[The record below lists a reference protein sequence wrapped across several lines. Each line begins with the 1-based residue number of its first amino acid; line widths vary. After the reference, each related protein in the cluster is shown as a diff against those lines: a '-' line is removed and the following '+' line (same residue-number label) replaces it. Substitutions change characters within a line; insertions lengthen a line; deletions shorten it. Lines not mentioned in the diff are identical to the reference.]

1 MLWTESF
8 LVFFQSQEYGI
19 QELMVESDTKV
30 MGLSLFVHFFFFP
43 GEAAKAKVQKSIL
56 SFQIFLL
63 NCLII
68 AVFMIWLI
76 FIAFFTSIGL
86 AFLT

>member
-1 MLWTESF
+1 
-8 LVFFQSQEYGI
+8 
-19 QELMVESDTKV
+19 MVELDIEV
-30 MGLSLFVHFFFFP
+30 MGLSLFIQLFP
-43 GEAAKAKVQKSIL
+43 GEAAQAKVQKSFL
-56 SFQIFLL
+56 SFPTFCL

-68 AVFMIWLI
+68 AVFMIWPI

>member
-1 MLWTESF
+1 
-8 LVFFQSQEYGI
+8 
-19 QELMVESDTKV
+19 MVESNIKV
-30 MGLSLFVHFFFFP
+30 MGLSLFVLFFFFP
-43 GEAAKAKVQKSIL
+43 GEAAKANVQKSIL
-56 SFQIFLL
+56 SFQIFIL

-68 AVFMIWLI
+68 AVFMIWPI

>member
-1 MLWTESF
+1 
-8 LVFFQSQEYGI
+8 
-19 QELMVESDTKV
+19 MVELDIEV
-30 MGLSLFVHFFFFP
+30 IGLSLFVQLFP
-43 GEAAKAKVQKSIL
+43 GEAAQGKVQKSIL
-56 SFQIFLL
+56 SFQIFFL

-68 AVFMIWLI
+68 AVFMIWPI